1 MVDDLNDTDG
11 ILLEASG
18 GIGRFNGADNTI
30 LVRGAN
36 WSKTGLSEEVIT
48 HELIHAATA
57 KFIVS
62 SPDNASVKALSSLND
77 EVMETLERRLVG
89 LDGAERQRIENVVSY
104 IKDSPVEF
112 ITYALTNPRFQTLLE
127 SIEVAPK
134 KTAWNKFTRLLAQM
148 FKFRGKG
155 ETNAGYY

>member
-1 MVDDLNDTDG
+1 
-11 ILLEASG
+11 
-18 GIGRFNGADNTI
+18 
-30 LVRGAN
+30 
-36 WSKTGLSEEVIT
+36 
-48 HELIHAATA
+48 
-57 KFIVS
+57 
-62 SPDNASVKALSSLND
+62 
-77 EVMETLERRLVG
+77 METLERRLVG

-155 ETNAGYY
+155 ETNALARALVVSDAVIRDAKKSVDLAVDAKPVVKSSPASPDIIEVSSPTLEKAAQGGGNLFPTWSRALKRLGIAY